1 MHDIVNLQRSDV
13 NLNFHFEVEASWY
26 QVEVGQSEPAPNK
39 VDISL

>member
-13 NLNFHFEVEASWY
+13 NLNFHFEVEASWS